1 MDKINYEKKKIKF
14 GKHIVKLRE
23 RIKSIDYPD
32 RSISQQELS
41 DKNQGITK
49 KTLGAIERGE
59 TNPKFETILA
69 LANLLGVSLKELF
82 DFEIKKDD
90 LK

>member
-1 MDKINYEKKKIKF
+1 MDIINYEKERKKF
-14 GKHIVKLRE
+14 GKHVVKLRE
-23 RIKSIDYPD
+23 RIKSIDYPE
-32 RSISQQELS
+32 RSISQQELC

-69 LANLLGVSLKELF
+69 LAKLLGVSLKELF
-82 DFEIKKDD
+82 DYDND
-90 LK
+90 